1 MSSSNIITAA
11 PTEGQDK
18 SQSSHFNANATFNY
32 TQQTL
37 LLCTPKSI
45 TLKPRT
51 QMCSN
56 LSVSH
61 MNPSTWQAW
70 HIRSLIQQHG
80 RCTGAVTVLL
90 FKFSFMFSRYLFCF
104 PAVSCSPHSLVF
116 PPHLTCISIICPAL
130 LFQHISVF
138 PLITLT
144 CVSLPHSSCTSF
156 S

>member
-61 MNPSTWQAW
+61 MNPSTWQVW
-70 HIRSLIQQHG
+70 HIRSLI
-80 RCTGAVTVLL
+80 
-90 FKFSFMFSRYLFCF
+90 
-104 PAVSCSPHSLVF
+104 
-116 PPHLTCISIICPAL
+116 
-130 LFQHISVF
+130 
-138 PLITLT
+138 
-144 CVSLPHSSCTSF
+144 
-156 S
+156 

>member
-61 MNPSTWQAW
+61 MNPSTWQVW

-90 FKFSFMFSRYLFCF
+90 FKFSFMFSRFLFCF

-116 PPHLTCISIICPAL
+116 PPLSWRLCYPHCFTDTNMQECIRLIHIEAL
-130 LFQHISVF
+130 LADLDS
-138 PLITLT
+138 IT
-144 CVSLPHSSCTSF
+144 SL
-156 S
+156 